1 MVVET
6 TWILWASLIFAA
18 DAPGTVT
25 ITKPA
30 SPPAVGARHYV
41 VQVRII
47 EVDEKGREKVIAQ
60 PVLQTAG
67 AAAGVTLEGET
78 GRRFEF
84 NFSAAEA
91 GAPAPLPVTV
101 AEETAAP
108 RPISAMTGTAAS
120 PQVLQQK
127 ISIKAV
133 QQPRQDVLRNVARQ
147 AGLTLAMEPE
157 IAQVAAAKLAVPI
170 NVEIDNLPLDEALKR
185 LVEPLELDYRV
196 RHDLV
201 LIGFQTPAASR
212 VATPVAAPRLPAPQP
227 PEATRIP
234 VDEWRILVYDVSDL
248 IQKSATGQ
256 PDFAPLLKQVQQQI
270 VPKSWSTQGGQGTI
284 RGFDSTLSLVIRQNN
299 AGHAA
304 IAEYLQQLRKTAAAQ
319 P

>member
-30 SPPAVGARHYV
+30 APPAVGARHYV

-108 RPISAMTGTAAS
+108 RPISAMTGTAAA

-133 QQPRQDVLRNVARQ
+133 QQPRQDVLRSVARQ

-170 NVEIDNLPLDEALKR
+170 NVEIDNVPLDEALKR
-185 LVEPLELDYRV
+185 LVEPLALDYRV

-201 LIGFQTPAASR
+201 LIGFQAPTTVRS
-212 VATPVAAPRLPAPQP
+212 ATALAAPKLAAPQP
-227 PEATRIP
+227 TEAA
-234 VDEWRILVYDVSDL
+234 VDEWRIQVYDVSDL
-248 IQKSATGQ
+248 IPKSAAGQ
-256 PDFAPLLKQVQQQI
+256 PDFAPLLKQLQQQI
-270 VPKSWSTQGGQGTI
+270 APKSWSPQGGQGTI
-284 RGFDSTLSLVIRQNN
+284 RGFDSTSSLVVRQTN

-304 IAEYLQQLRKTAAAQ
+304 IAEYLDQLRKTAAAQ